1 MITVVTTAVTLSNS
15 GFDWPGSDIRTGK
28 SYMSS
33 TLQAHFKDNGSQLST
48 HEWITL
54 HIKYRMTHVFLSPY
68 HYHLSHHDTKAVD
81 QHVCCHSPVTICHNV
96 LTLMCHQL
104 HCTHYRPTCC
114 GNLARHK
121 DCNIRLHLAGAW
133 LPILAWLNPCSC
145 LHTAPQE
152 LWHMGKTALFLYQ
165 GCPPT
170 NQTKS

>member
-1 MITVVTTAVTLSNS
+1 MTTVVTTAVTLNS
-15 GFDWPGSDIRTGK
+15 SAFDYDICTGK
-28 SYMSS
+28 TYMSS
-33 TLQAHFKDNGSQLST
+33 TLQPHFKDNGSQLST

-68 HYHLSHHDTKAVD
+68 HNHLSHHDAKAVD
-81 QHVCCHSPVTICHNV
+81 HHVCCHSLVTICHNV
-96 LTLMCHQL
+96 LTLSYHQL
-104 HCTHYRPTCC
+104 HCTHYMLTCC

-133 LPILAWLNPCSC
+133 LPILAWLNPC
-145 LHTAPQE
+145 T
-152 LWHMGKTALFLYQ
+152 LFLYQ

>member
-1 MITVVTTAVTLSNS
+1 MTYVQGRPTCLPLCSHISKTMGVSWVHTSELHYTSNTEWPTYSCHHTTIIFHTMTQ
-15 GFDWPGSDIRTGK
+15 RQ
-28 SYMSS
+28 S
-33 TLQAHFKDNGSQLST
+33 TTMFVASL
-48 HEWITL
+48 
-54 HIKYRMTHVFLSPY
+54 
-68 HYHLSHHDTKAVD
+68 
-81 QHVCCHSPVTICHNV
+81 VTICHNV

-104 HCTHYRPTCC
+104 HYTHYMLTCC

-145 LHTAPQE
+145 LDTAPQK